1 MEILFRKMI
10 GQTVRRAVRQLSK
23 SILVLAGMVRNRR
36 RPDPRVMRAMAE
48 SVERH
53 RRSTGHGLIRSFPA
67 GRLITG
73 LLTLAILGSCAPK
86 KEGQPEVIHKVKV
99 ARPVKEAATSERT
112 FPGIIREAAEV
123 NLAFR
128 VAGPIRDIHVKEG
141 DYVRQ
146 GSLIARIDPRDY
158 EIQAGVYE
166 AQYTQMKGEFDRLT
180 ELNSRKSVADNDYEK
195 AVAGEKMLRMQLQNA
210 RDQLSDTR
218 LYAPFS
224 GYIQAVKYE
233 EGEMVN
239 TGMTVAT
246 LIDVKSYLV
255 EIDLPASFFL
265 RKGDFTTFSCTQP
278 LAPAEDYPLQLVST
292 QMKANNSQLYR
303 TTFRLDPKV
312 NPELAPG
319 MTVSVK
325 IGYQNELETPLQ
337 IPLTALFR
345 EEGKSC
351 VWLFDASTSTV
362 RKQEVTTGDLAG
374 NGMITI
380 LSGID
385 GDDEVVVAG
394 VHALRDGWKVERLA
408 EASETNV
415 GGLL

>member
-1 MEILFRKMI
+1 M
-10 GQTVRRAVRQLSK
+10 V
-23 SILVLAGMVRNRR
+23 LVVA
-36 RPDPRVMRAMAE
+36 AM
-48 SVERH
+48 
-53 RRSTGHGLIRSFPA
+53 
-67 GRLITG
+67 
-73 LLTLAILGSCAPK
+73 LGSCAPK
-86 KEGQPEVIHKVKV
+86 KEGQPEITHKVKL
-99 ARPVKEAATSERT
+99 ARPVKEATLTERS

-128 VAGPIRDIHVKEG
+128 VAGPIRDIYVKEG

-146 GSLIARIDPRDY
+146 GTLIARIDPRDY

-166 AQYTQMKGEFDRLT
+166 AQYAQMKGEFDRLT
-180 ELNSRKSVADNDYEK
+180 ELSNRKSLADNDYEK
-195 AVAGEKMLRMQLQNA
+195 AVAGEKMLGMKLQNA
-210 RDQLSDTR
+210 RDQLNDTR

-224 GYIQAVKYE
+224 GYIQSVKYE

-265 RKGDFTTFSCTQP
+265 RKEDFTTFSCTQP
-278 LAPAEDYPLQLVST
+278 LAPAEVYPLQLVST

-319 MTVSVK
+319 MTVNVK
-325 IGYQNELETPLQ
+325 IGYQNGLETPLQ
-337 IPLTALFR
+337 LPLTALFR

-351 VWLFDASTSTV
+351 VWVFDASTSTV
-362 RKQEVTTGDLAG
+362 RQQEVTTGDLAG

-380 LSGID
+380 LSGIHEN
-385 GDDEVVVAG
+385 DEVVVAG
-394 VHALRDGWKVERLA
+394 VHALREGWKVERLA
-408 EASETNV
+408 VPAETNV